1 MESPVRCIFE
11 QSILMKLRFVLI
23 VLLPLLVLITSC
35 QKDDCEAPPV
45 GENIVG
51 TWQVDGQSGT
61 VVFQADGTL
70 LDPNDLLIDGE
81 VNGMVLDEKSWM
93 LVPGDYLLLRA
104 ENGSTS
110 LESEFYIAG
119 NDCNRIS
126 LEVFFVAVDL
136 KRK

>member
-11 QSILMKLRFVLI
+11 QSIPMKLRFVLTAM
-23 VLLPLLVLITSC
+23 LPLLVLFASC

-81 VNGMVLDEKSWM
+81 VNGMVLDEKTWM

-126 LEVFFVAVDL
+126 LEIFFVAVDL